1 MFLPV
6 DDLRLVMFSVLYDLA
21 RCTNA
26 RVSFPHCCIRSIMNS
41 AVIAGVDSGVED
53 CTGEV
58 LLYISATVA
67 LRCAKVFRFFR
78 ETSIKLVLL
87 PTNVSERQCVELSA
101 DRSSVLE
108 SMAWFFNCIVNC
120 CDMLQI

>member
-1 MFLPV
+1 MLLPV
-6 DDLRLVMFSVLYDLA
+6 DDLRLVMLSVLYDFA
-21 RCTNA
+21 RCTSA
-26 RVSFPHCCIRSIMNS
+26 RVSFSHCCIWSIMNS
-41 AVIAGVDSGVED
+41 VFIAGVDSGVGN

-58 LLYISATVA
+58 RLFTSANVA

-87 PTNVSERQCVELSA
+87 SINVSERICVELSA

-108 SMAWFFNCIVNC
+108 SMSCFFNCIVNC